1 MWGFRSRP
9 VFPGTAQIKCFA
21 RFSHEGCSPAMLRSH
36 CWGPTTSQAWL
47 NMFPLSWMSRESLS
61 QLWPCCLT
69 LSPSAVPLSPTLSF
83 SPNPFSS
90 HISLLF
96 HCASKIRSRVQSHN
110 LWHCLDS
117 SQLLCQR
124 LDLQEYS
131 WWLRHCPFPPLP
143 HPSTTEQETCWLCI
157 SGKDDLFWD
166 QPKEG
171 EGQGLHGLAL
181 DCLIGRNLLLNSWG
195 YFQLESSP
203 EQVSSLPSPVLSRQV
218 ESHRSEYSQNENK
231 IHTRNSKW

>member
-1 MWGFRSRP
+1 MFN
-9 VFPGTAQIKCFA
+9 A

-36 CWGPTTSQAWL
+36 CWGPTTSQDWL

-69 LSPSAVPLSPTLSF
+69 LLGSFPLLQPLFPTLSF
-83 SPNPFSS
+83 SANPFSS

-96 HCASKIRSRVQSHN
+96 HCASKIRSRVQYHN

-117 SQLLCQR
+117 SQLFCQR

-131 WWLRHCPFPPLP
+131 WWLRHCPFPRLP
-143 HPSTTEQETCWLCI
+143 HPSTTEQETRWLCI
-157 SGKDDLFWD
+157 SGKEDLFWD

-181 DCLIGRNLLLNSWG
+181 DCLIDRNLLLKQLLRLFSAGVLSWAG
-195 YFQLESSP
+195 LRSPKSCP
-203 EQVSSLPSPVLSRQV
+203 EQTGWVPLFWIFLKW
-218 ESHRSEYSQNENK
+218 EQNPYQK
-231 IHTRNSKW
+231 Q